1 MDIQRQFVETI
12 RSWLILLPHDL
23 KILYEAAADENLAR
37 DARELAVGAII
48 YIMAP
53 SDLIS
58 DRNESFLSYTDDC
71 LLLHMAL
78 EQIGKGTDE
87 DTELFKSRFPEFFEK
102 AAGELDICKQ
112 AMPDLYAWLLS
123 KVDQLKTREYKG
135 KKVAQF
141 IDDDEA
147 SEFLYEEGLGFRT
160 EYPVDEET
168 LADKLKK
175 ASTVIDVI
183 QRRKDDEDRSKGHLA
198 ANK

>member
-37 DARELAVGAII
+37 EARELAVGAII
-48 YIMAP
+48 YVMAP

-58 DRNESFLSYTDDC
+58 DRHESFLSYTDDC
-71 LLLHMAL
+71 LLLHMTL
-78 EQIGKGTDE
+78 ERIGKGTDE
-87 DTELFKSRFPEFFEK
+87 DTVFFKSRFPEFFEK
-102 AAGELDICKQ
+102 APQELGICEQ
-112 AMPDLYAWLLS
+112 AMPDLYLWLQS
-123 KVDQLKTREYKG
+123 KVDLLRAGEYKG

-141 IDDDEA
+141 LDDEEA

-183 QRRKDDEDRSKGHLA
+183 RRRKDDEDRSKAHA
-198 ANK
+198 ASK